1 MAFVQPDRVL
11 WLPSRFSTIQN
22 SRSFCAGLD
31 TSMPRSQSS
40 SKDLVLH
47 RAQQHFLWVVTRVLG
62 DDCSIKWASVDALVP
77 GRALMGGV
85 E

>member
-1 MAFVQPDRVL
+1 
-11 WLPSRFSTIQN
+11 
-22 SRSFCAGLD
+22 
-31 TSMPRSQSS
+31 MPRSQSS

-47 RAQQHFLWVVTRVLG
+47 RAQQHFFWLVTRVLG